1 MMSKLLVYLLLLA
14 SIASAFAGRAD
25 ANDGEFGGRS
35 LGVYPRVM
43 GNELEQYFRFESMT
57 KSMNTEEVFDLWEA
71 CIVAVSIDY
80 RRFGCTAEVRTKIR
94 HLVDGW
100 PRVFTDTPLRM
111 GSEPDCGYQI
121 LPLAA
126 EGEGEKEGRVEVQAE
141 VGKERESFS
150 FKIAQTD
157 CRSHEKYVT

>member
-35 LGVYPRVM
+35 LGVYPRVV

-80 RRFGCTAEVRTKIR
+80 RRFGCTAEVEPRFVTWLMAG
-94 HLVDGW
+94 LVSSQTLLYAW
-100 PRVFTDTPLRM
+100 VVNLT
-111 GSEPDCGYQI
+111 
-121 LPLAA
+121 
-126 EGEGEKEGRVEVQAE
+126 
-141 VGKERESFS
+141 VGTRYSLL
-150 FKIAQTD
+150 Q
-157 CRSHEKYVT
+157 